1 MPAEYF
7 VLLVT
12 AFFTSAL
19 SGTIG
24 MGGGVTL
31 FTVMA
36 QYFPPLILIPVH
48 GLVQLASNFSRAAL
62 IYKHVNW
69 RIVGLFLLGA
79 SVGAVP
85 GSRLIVEIPEQP
97 FRIGIGLFILLL
109 TFGPKP
115 KSVPLFRGKW
125 FWVGSVATFLSLFVG
140 PTGPLTAPFYLNE
153 NLAKKTLVATKAACQ
168 VGTHI
173 CKIAVYLLAG
183 FIVTPYIPLLL
194 GMFVA
199 TLAGSYAGTLLLG
212 KIPEKLFRSLFKIL
226 IAILS
231 LRMIGLALFR

>member
-1 MPAEYF
+1 MPTEYF
-7 VLLVT
+7 VLMVT

-19 SGTIG
+19 SGAIG

-62 IYKHVNW
+62 IYKSVSW

-79 SVGAVP
+79 SLGALS
-85 GSRLIVEIPEQP
+85 GSRFIVEIPEQF

-115 KSVPLFRGKW
+115 KSAPTFRGKW
-125 FWVGSVATFLSLFVG
+125 FWIGGVATFLSLFVG
-140 PTGPLTAPFYLNE
+140 PTGPLTA
-153 NLAKKTLVATKAACQ
+153 
-168 VGTHI
+168 
-173 CKIAVYLLAG
+173 
-183 FIVTPYIPLLL
+183 
-194 GMFVA
+194 
-199 TLAGSYAGTLLLG
+199 
-212 KIPEKLFRSLFKIL
+212 
-226 IAILS
+226 
-231 LRMIGLALFR
+231 